1 MHLDAITK
9 QVGVMTTMEVP
20 QQFRMEGWV
29 YVLSNPCMP
38 GIYKVGMTTTSP
50 EIRARELSSATGVP
64 APFKIEAAFY
74 THSPL
79 ESEKE
84 VHEVLS
90 EWRVNDSREFF
101 ELSLGEII
109 HACSQSCE
117 AQVGE
122 SVESIAVYND
132 FITFETLGKLNVNSL
147 FDDIGISVFG
157 DKLAAAER
165 LIRIGADTVL
175 NIRKNTASSLPCM
188 TRMRTPLSQL
198 MNRNSGSTEKNMS
211 LFGLSVSPRAFTA
224 RHNLWSFKWPDPEIS
239 NQAFSLMMSLQNA
252 IRWGDFCLLVFGR

>member
-50 EIRARELSSATGVP
+50 EVRARELSSATGVP

-175 NIRKNTASSLPCM
+175 NIRKKHGVVIAMHDSNAYAIEPADEQELRKHREEYESL
-188 TRMRTPLSQL
+188 
-198 MNRNSGSTEKNMS
+198 
-211 LFGLSVSPRAFTA
+211 RAERESHGIYGPTQPVEF
-224 RHNLWSFKWPDPEIS
+224 
-239 NQAFSLMMSLQNA
+239 
-252 IRWGDFCLLVFGR
+252 

>member
-50 EIRARELSSATGVP
+50 EVRARELSSATGVP

-122 SVESIAVYND
+122 PVESIAVYND

-175 NIRKNTASSLPCM
+175 NIRKKHGVVIAMYDSNAYAIEPADEQELRKHREEYESF
-188 TRMRTPLSQL
+188 RAERESQ
-198 MNRNSGSTEKNMS
+198 GIY
-211 LFGLSVSPRAFTA
+211 SPTQPVEF
-224 RHNLWSFKWPDPEIS
+224 
-239 NQAFSLMMSLQNA
+239 
-252 IRWGDFCLLVFGR
+252 

>member
-20 QQFRMEGWV
+20 QKFRMEGWV

-50 EIRARELSSATGVP
+50 EVRARELSSATGVP

-122 SVESIAVYND
+122 SFESIAVYND

-165 LIRIGADTVL
+165 LIRIGADTVF
-175 NIRKNTASSLPCM
+175 NIRKKHGVVIAMHDSNAYAIEPADEQELRKHREEYES
-188 TRMRTPLSQL
+188 
-198 MNRNSGSTEKNMS
+198 
-211 LFGLSVSPRAFTA
+211 FRAEREAQGIYGPTQPVEF
-224 RHNLWSFKWPDPEIS
+224 
-239 NQAFSLMMSLQNA
+239 
-252 IRWGDFCLLVFGR
+252 

>member
-50 EIRARELSSATGVP
+50 EVRARELSSATGVP

-175 NIRKNTASSLPCM
+175 NIRKKHGVVIAMHDSNAYAIEPADEQEL
-188 TRMRTPLSQL
+188 RKHREEYEAFRAERESQ
-198 MNRNSGSTEKNMS
+198 GIYGPTQPVE
-211 LFGLSVSPRAFTA
+211 F
-224 RHNLWSFKWPDPEIS
+224 
-239 NQAFSLMMSLQNA
+239 
-252 IRWGDFCLLVFGR
+252 

>member
-50 EIRARELSSATGVP
+50 EVRARELSSATGVP

-109 HACSQSCE
+109 YACSQSCE

-175 NIRKNTASSLPCM
+175 NIRKKHGVVIAMHDSNAYAIEPADEQEL
-188 TRMRTPLSQL
+188 RKHREEYEFFRAERESQ
-198 MNRNSGSTEKNMS
+198 GIYGPTQPVE
-211 LFGLSVSPRAFTA
+211 F
-224 RHNLWSFKWPDPEIS
+224 
-239 NQAFSLMMSLQNA
+239 
-252 IRWGDFCLLVFGR
+252 

>member
-50 EIRARELSSATGVP
+50 EVRARELSSATGVP

-175 NIRKNTASSLPCM
+175 NIRKKHGVVIAMHDSNAYAIEPADEQELRKHREEYESF
-188 TRMRTPLSQL
+188 RAERESQ
-198 MNRNSGSTEKNMS
+198 GIYGPKQPVE
-211 LFGLSVSPRAFTA
+211 F
-224 RHNLWSFKWPDPEIS
+224 
-239 NQAFSLMMSLQNA
+239 
-252 IRWGDFCLLVFGR
+252 

>member
-50 EIRARELSSATGVP
+50 EVRARELSSATGVP

-109 HACSQSCE
+109 HACSLSCE

-175 NIRKNTASSLPCM
+175 NIRKKHGVVIAMHDSNAYAIEPADEQELRKHREEYESFRPE
-188 TRMRTPLSQL
+188 RESQ
-198 MNRNSGSTEKNMS
+198 GIYGPTQPVE
-211 LFGLSVSPRAFTA
+211 F
-224 RHNLWSFKWPDPEIS
+224 
-239 NQAFSLMMSLQNA
+239 
-252 IRWGDFCLLVFGR
+252 

>member
-50 EIRARELSSATGVP
+50 EVRARELSSATGVP
-64 APFKIEAAFY
+64 APFKIEAAFF

-84 VHEVLS
+84 VHEALS

-101 ELSLGEII
+101 ELPLEEII

-122 SVESIAVYND
+122 NVESIAVYND

-165 LIRIGADTVL
+165 LIRIGVDTVL
-175 NIRKNTASSLPCM
+175 NIRKKHGVVIAMHDSNAYAIEPADQQELRKHREEYESFLAE
-188 TRMRTPLSQL
+188 RESQ
-198 MNRNSGSTEKNMS
+198 GIYGQTQPVE
-211 LFGLSVSPRAFTA
+211 F
-224 RHNLWSFKWPDPEIS
+224 
-239 NQAFSLMMSLQNA
+239 
-252 IRWGDFCLLVFGR
+252 

>member
-50 EIRARELSSATGVP
+50 EVRARELSSATGVP

-175 NIRKNTASSLPCM
+175 NIRKKHGVVIAMHDSNAYAIEPADEQEL
-188 TRMRTPLSQL
+188 RKHREEYEFFRAERESQ
-198 MNRNSGSTEKNMS
+198 GIYGPTQPVE
-211 LFGLSVSPRAFTA
+211 F
-224 RHNLWSFKWPDPEIS
+224 
-239 NQAFSLMMSLQNA
+239 
-252 IRWGDFCLLVFGR
+252 

>member
-50 EIRARELSSATGVP
+50 EVRARELSSATGVP

-175 NIRKNTASSLPCM
+175 NIRKKHGVVIAMHDSNAYAIEPADEQELRKHREEYESF
-188 TRMRTPLSQL
+188 RAERESQ
-198 MNRNSGSTEKNMS
+198 GIYVPTQPVE
-211 LFGLSVSPRAFTA
+211 F
-224 RHNLWSFKWPDPEIS
+224 
-239 NQAFSLMMSLQNA
+239 
-252 IRWGDFCLLVFGR
+252 

>member
-50 EIRARELSSATGVP
+50 EVRARELSSATGVP

-175 NIRKNTASSLPCM
+175 NIRKKHGVVIAMHDSNAYAIEPADEQELRKHREEHESF
-188 TRMRTPLSQL
+188 RAARESQ
-198 MNRNSGSTEKNMS
+198 GIYGPTQPVE
-211 LFGLSVSPRAFTA
+211 F
-224 RHNLWSFKWPDPEIS
+224 
-239 NQAFSLMMSLQNA
+239 
-252 IRWGDFCLLVFGR
+252 

>member
-50 EIRARELSSATGVP
+50 EVRARELSSATGVP

-175 NIRKNTASSLPCM
+175 NIRKKHGVVIAMHDSNAYAIEPADEQELRKHREEYESF
-188 TRMRTPLSQL
+188 RAERESQDIY
-198 MNRNSGSTEKNMS
+198 GPTQPVE
-211 LFGLSVSPRAFTA
+211 F
-224 RHNLWSFKWPDPEIS
+224 
-239 NQAFSLMMSLQNA
+239 
-252 IRWGDFCLLVFGR
+252 

>member
-9 QVGVMTTMEVP
+9 QVGVMTTMEIP

-50 EIRARELSSATGVP
+50 EVRARELSSATGVP
-64 APFKIEAAFY
+64 APFKIEAAFF

-84 VHEVLS
+84 VHEALS

-101 ELSLGEII
+101 ELPLEEII

-122 SVESIAVYND
+122 NVESIAVYND

-165 LIRIGADTVL
+165 LIRIGVDTVL
-175 NIRKNTASSLPCM
+175 NIRKKHGVVIAMHDSNAYAIEPADQQELRKHREEYESFLAE
-188 TRMRTPLSQL
+188 RESQ
-198 MNRNSGSTEKNMS
+198 GIYGPTQPVE
-211 LFGLSVSPRAFTA
+211 F
-224 RHNLWSFKWPDPEIS
+224 
-239 NQAFSLMMSLQNA
+239 
-252 IRWGDFCLLVFGR
+252 

>member
-50 EIRARELSSATGVP
+50 EVRARELSSATGVP

-122 SVESIAVYND
+122 NVESIAVYND
-132 FITFETLGKLNVNSL
+132 FITFETLGKLNVNTL
-147 FDDIGISVFG
+147 FNDIGISVFG

-175 NIRKNTASSLPCM
+175 NIRKKHGVVIAMHDSNAYAIEPADEQEFRKRREEYESFRAECE
-188 TRMRTPLSQL
+188 SQ
-198 MNRNSGSTEKNMS
+198 GIYGPTQPVE
-211 LFGLSVSPRAFTA
+211 F
-224 RHNLWSFKWPDPEIS
+224 
-239 NQAFSLMMSLQNA
+239 
-252 IRWGDFCLLVFGR
+252 

>member
-50 EIRARELSSATGVP
+50 EVRARELSSATGVP

-109 HACSQSCE
+109 HACSLSCE

-132 FITFETLGKLNVNSL
+132 FITFETLGNLNVNSL

-175 NIRKNTASSLPCM
+175 NIRKKHGVVIAMHDSNAYAIEPADEQELRKHREEYESF
-188 TRMRTPLSQL
+188 RAKRESQ
-198 MNRNSGSTEKNMS
+198 GIYGPTQPVE
-211 LFGLSVSPRAFTA
+211 F
-224 RHNLWSFKWPDPEIS
+224 
-239 NQAFSLMMSLQNA
+239 
-252 IRWGDFCLLVFGR
+252 

>member
-50 EIRARELSSATGVP
+50 EVRARELSSATGVP

-109 HACSQSCE
+109 HACSLSCE

-132 FITFETLGKLNVNSL
+132 FITFETLGNLNVNSL
-147 FDDIGISVFG
+147 FDDIGIIVFG

-175 NIRKNTASSLPCM
+175 NIRKKHGVVIAMHDSNAYAIEPADEQEL
-188 TRMRTPLSQL
+188 RKHREEYEFFRAERESQ
-198 MNRNSGSTEKNMS
+198 GIYGPTQPVE
-211 LFGLSVSPRAFTA
+211 F
-224 RHNLWSFKWPDPEIS
+224 
-239 NQAFSLMMSLQNA
+239 
-252 IRWGDFCLLVFGR
+252 

>member
-50 EIRARELSSATGVP
+50 EVRARELSSATGVP

-74 THSPL
+74 THAPL

-175 NIRKNTASSLPCM
+175 NIRKKHGVVIAMHDSNAYAIEPANEQELRKHREEYESF
-188 TRMRTPLSQL
+188 RAERESQ
-198 MNRNSGSTEKNMS
+198 GIYGQTQPVE
-211 LFGLSVSPRAFTA
+211 F
-224 RHNLWSFKWPDPEIS
+224 
-239 NQAFSLMMSLQNA
+239 
-252 IRWGDFCLLVFGR
+252 

>member
-50 EIRARELSSATGVP
+50 EVRARELSSATGVP

-84 VHEVLS
+84 VHEALS

-132 FITFETLGKLNVNSL
+132 FITFESLGKLNVNSL

-175 NIRKNTASSLPCM
+175 NIRKKHGVVIAMHDSNAYAIEPADEQELRKHREEYESFRAECE
-188 TRMRTPLSQL
+188 SQ
-198 MNRNSGSTEKNMS
+198 GIYGPTQPVE
-211 LFGLSVSPRAFTA
+211 F
-224 RHNLWSFKWPDPEIS
+224 
-239 NQAFSLMMSLQNA
+239 
-252 IRWGDFCLLVFGR
+252 

>member
-50 EIRARELSSATGVP
+50 EVRARELSSATGVP

-175 NIRKNTASSLPCM
+175 NIRKKHGVVIAMHDSNAYAIEPADEQELRKHREEYESFRAECE
-188 TRMRTPLSQL
+188 SQ
-198 MNRNSGSTEKNMS
+198 GIYGPTQPVE
-211 LFGLSVSPRAFTA
+211 F
-224 RHNLWSFKWPDPEIS
+224 
-239 NQAFSLMMSLQNA
+239 
-252 IRWGDFCLLVFGR
+252 

>member
-50 EIRARELSSATGVP
+50 EVRARELSSATGVP

-74 THSPL
+74 THTPL
-79 ESEKE
+79 EAEKE
-84 VHEVLS
+84 VHEALS

-101 ELSLGEII
+101 ELPVEEII

-122 SVESIAVYND
+122 NVESIAVYND
-132 FITFETLGKLNVNSL
+132 FITFETLGKLNVNTL
-147 FDDIGISVFG
+147 FNDIGISVFG

-175 NIRKNTASSLPCM
+175 NIRKKHGVVIAMHDSNAYAIEPADEQELRKHREEYESFRAKCE
-188 TRMRTPLSQL
+188 SQ
-198 MNRNSGSTEKNMS
+198 GIYGPTQPVE
-211 LFGLSVSPRAFTA
+211 F
-224 RHNLWSFKWPDPEIS
+224 
-239 NQAFSLMMSLQNA
+239 
-252 IRWGDFCLLVFGR
+252 

>member
-50 EIRARELSSATGVP
+50 EVRARELSSATGVP

-175 NIRKNTASSLPCM
+175 NIRKKHGVVIAMHDSNAYAIEPADEQELRKHREEYESF
-188 TRMRTPLSQL
+188 RAERESQ
-198 MNRNSGSTEKNMS
+198 GIYGPAQPVE
-211 LFGLSVSPRAFTA
+211 F
-224 RHNLWSFKWPDPEIS
+224 
-239 NQAFSLMMSLQNA
+239 
-252 IRWGDFCLLVFGR
+252 

>member
-50 EIRARELSSATGVP
+50 EVRARELSSATGVP

-175 NIRKNTASSLPCM
+175 NIRKKHGVVIAMHDSNAYAIEPADEQELRKHREEYESF
-188 TRMRTPLSQL
+188 RTERESQ
-198 MNRNSGSTEKNMS
+198 GIYGPTQPVE
-211 LFGLSVSPRAFTA
+211 F
-224 RHNLWSFKWPDPEIS
+224 
-239 NQAFSLMMSLQNA
+239 
-252 IRWGDFCLLVFGR
+252 

>member
-50 EIRARELSSATGVP
+50 EVRARELSSATGVP

-175 NIRKNTASSLPCM
+175 NIRKKHGVVIAMHDSNAYAIEPADEQELRKHREEYESF
-188 TRMRTPLSQL
+188 RAERESQ
-198 MNRNSGSTEKNMS
+198 GIY
-211 LFGLSVSPRAFTA
+211 GLTQPVEF
-224 RHNLWSFKWPDPEIS
+224 
-239 NQAFSLMMSLQNA
+239 
-252 IRWGDFCLLVFGR
+252 

>member
-29 YVLSNPCMP
+29 YVLSSPCMP

-50 EIRARELSSATGVP
+50 EVRARELSSATGVP

-79 ESEKE
+79 EAEKE
-84 VHEVLS
+84 VHEALS

-101 ELSLGEII
+101 ELPVEEII

-122 SVESIAVYND
+122 NVESIAVYND
-132 FITFETLGKLNVNSL
+132 FITFETLGKLNVNTL
-147 FDDIGISVFG
+147 FNDIGISVFG

-165 LIRIGADTVL
+165 LIRIGADTVF
-175 NIRKNTASSLPCM
+175 NIRKKHGVVIAMHDSNAYAIEPADEQELRKRREEYESFQAECE
-188 TRMRTPLSQL
+188 SQ
-198 MNRNSGSTEKNMS
+198 GIYGPTQPVE
-211 LFGLSVSPRAFTA
+211 F
-224 RHNLWSFKWPDPEIS
+224 
-239 NQAFSLMMSLQNA
+239 
-252 IRWGDFCLLVFGR
+252 